1 MKVKSKKTEVA
12 VNNHEIE
19 VTRAHQFND
28 GTIEFDMKIGGDI
41 TIYGNRLVDG
51 KNGIFVSFPSRK
63 GNDGNYYSHVFIKLS
78 EDDVASI
85 VAQIEKL

>member
-1 MKVKSKKTEVA
+1 MNVKSKKTENA
-12 VNNHEIE
+12 ANNHEIE
-19 VTRAHQFND
+19 VTRAHQFKD
-28 GTIEFDMKIGGDI
+28 GYIVFDMKIGGDI
-41 TIYGNRLVDG
+41 TIYGNKLVNG
-51 KNGIFVSFPSRK
+51 KNGTFVSFPSRK

>member
-1 MKVKSKKTEVA
+1 MNVKTKKTDNA

-19 VTRAHQFND
+19 VTRAHQFKD
-28 GTIEFDMKIGGDI
+28 GAIVFDMKIGGDI
-41 TIYGNRLVDG
+41 TIYGNRLVNG
-51 KNGIFVSFPSRK
+51 KNGTFVSFPSRK
-63 GNDGNYYSHVFIKLS
+63 GNDGNYYSHVHIKLS